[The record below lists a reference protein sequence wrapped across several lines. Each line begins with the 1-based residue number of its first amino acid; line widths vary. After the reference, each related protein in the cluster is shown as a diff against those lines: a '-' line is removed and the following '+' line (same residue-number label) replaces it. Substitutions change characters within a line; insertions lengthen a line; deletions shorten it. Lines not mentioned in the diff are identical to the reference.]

1 MDPIIIGIIA
11 LLVGGVGVYG
21 YQNVIV
27 PRLAKS
33 QKTKGKEEKDEKS
46 ESTDAR
52 EIILDAKNEALKIK
66 REAEEETRKVRS
78 EVMQLEAR
86 IAAKEESLDKRISEA
101 ERKESGIRVKDEELE
116 KMRTE
121 LAAKLEKTAGIT
133 REEAK
138 KLILDAT
145 ESKLK
150 DEVSRRIKE
159 AEDQIKKEADEK
171 AKNILVD
178 AMRAGATDY
187 VPEYTTSIVRLPD
200 EDMKGR
206 IIGREGRNIK
216 AFENATGVDVDL
228 DDSPGTIRL
237 SCFDGERREIA
248 KIALEKLMAD
258 GRIQPTRIE
267 EVVEQLRKDF
277 VKIRREEG
285 EKLCSMAGVH
295 NLPNELVETLGRFKW
310 RYSYGQSLFLHTLE
324 ETKIA
329 MAIARM
335 VGADVN
341 TVRLGCLFHD
351 IGKVFT
357 GEQEGS
363 HVQLGVDYLKK
374 FNIDQKIINCV
385 GEHHEDK
392 PFSSVESIIVYIAD
406 AISGSRPG
414 ARHEEVEDYIKRVT
428 EIENVASSFKGVDKS
443 FAISAGREVRVIV
456 YPEQVDD
463 ATLTILANNIA
474 EKIHDTLTYPG
485 TVKVTVM
492 RETRAESVAK

>member
-1 MDPIIIGIIA
+1 MDPILIGILA
-11 LLVGGVGVYG
+11 LVLGGAASLAYT
-21 YQNVIV
+21 NVV
-27 PRLAKS
+27 KPKLS
-33 QKTKGKEEKDEKS
+33 KGKKEVKKGDEQ
-46 ESTDAR
+46 STDAR
-52 EIILDAKNEALKIK
+52 ELLIEAKDEALKIK
-66 REAEEETRKVRS
+66 RDAEEEARKVRS
-78 EVMQLEAR
+78 EVLQLEAR
-86 IAAKEESLDKRISEA
+86 LAAKEENLDKKLSEIDK
-101 ERKESGIRVKDEELE
+101 KEEVVAKKEDDLE
-116 KMRTE
+116 KTKTE
-121 LAAKLEKTAGIT
+121 LAQKLEKVASIT
-133 REEAK
+133 RDEAK

-145 ESKLK
+145 ESRLK
-150 DEVSRRIKE
+150 DEIARRIRE
-159 AEDQIKKEADEK
+159 SEEQIKKEADEK

-216 AFENATGVDVDL
+216 AFEMATGVDVDL

-237 SCFDGERREIA
+237 SCFDGERREVA
-248 KIALEKLMAD
+248 KIALERLMAD
-258 GRIQPTRIE
+258 GRIQPTKIE
-267 EVVEQLRKDF
+267 EIVERVKKDF
-277 VKIRREEG
+277 EKIRREQG
-285 EKLCSMAGVH
+285 EKLCSMVGVH
-295 NLPNELVETLGRFKW
+295 NLPNELVETLGRFTW

-329 MAIARM
+329 MALARM
-335 VGADVN
+335 VGANVN

-374 FNIDQKIINCV
+374 FNIDPKVVDCV
-385 GEHHEDK
+385 EQHHEDK
-392 PFSSVESIIVYIAD
+392 PFSSPESIIVYIAD

-414 ARHEEVEDYIKRVT
+414 ARHEAVEDYIKRVT

-443 FAISAGREVRVIV
+443 FAIAAGREVRVIV

-463 ATLTILANNIA
+463 NNLTILANNIA
-474 EKIHDTLTYPG
+474 QKIHDSLTYPG

>member
-1 MDPIIIGIIA
+1 MNPILIA
-11 LLVGGVGVYG
+11 ILALVVGGAGVYG
-21 YQNVIV
+21 YQNVV
-27 PRLAKS
+27 APRLNKS
-33 QKTKGKEEKDEKS
+33 KKPKKENDLV

-52 EIILDAKNEALKIK
+52 EIILDAKNEALKIA
-66 REAEEETRKVRS
+66 RESEDEARKVRS
-78 EVMQLEAR
+78 EVLQLEAR
-86 IAAKEESLDKRISEA
+86 IAAKEENLDKKMDDIEKRD
-101 ERKESGIRVKDEELE
+101 ESFKTREEELE
-116 KMRTE
+116 KTRTE
-121 LAAKLEKTAGIT
+121 LGQKLEKLASIT

-150 DEVSRRIKE
+150 DEVARRIRE
-159 AEDQIKKEADEK
+159 AEEQIKKGADEK

-248 KIALEKLMAD
+248 KISLERLMAD
-258 GRIQPTRIE
+258 GRIQPTKVE
-267 EVVEQLRKDF
+267 EIVDRVKKDF
-277 VKIRREEG
+277 EKIRREEG
-285 EKLCSMAGVH
+285 ERLCSMAGVH

-374 FNIDQKIINCV
+374 FNIDQKIVNCV

-414 ARHEEVEDYIKRVT
+414 ARHEDVQDYIKRVT

-443 FAISAGREVRVIV
+443 FAIAAGREVRVIV
-456 YPEQVDD
+456 YPEQIDD
-463 ATLTILANNIA
+463 STLTILANDIA
-474 EKIHDTLTYPG
+474 QKIHDSLTYPG

>member
-1 MDPIIIGIIA
+1 MNPILIA
-11 LLVGGVGVYG
+11 ILALVVGAAGVYG
-21 YQNVIV
+21 YQNYVQ
-27 PRLAKS
+27 PALSKS
-33 QKTKGKEEKDEKS
+33 KKTKKEPEA

-52 EIILDAKNEALKIK
+52 EIVLDAKNEALKIK
-66 REAEEETRKVRS
+66 RDAEDEVRKVRS
-78 EVMQLEAR
+78 EVMQLESR
-86 IAAKEESLDKRISEA
+86 IAAKEENLDKKINDIEKRDEGF
-101 ERKESGIRVKDEELE
+101 RTKEDDLE
-116 KMRTE
+116 KARLE
-121 LAAKLEKTAGIT
+121 LAQKLEKVAAIT

-145 ESKLK
+145 ENKLK
-150 DEVSRRIKE
+150 DEISRRIKE
-159 AEDQIKKEADEK
+159 AEDQIKKAADEK

-216 AFENATGVDVDL
+216 AFENVTGVDVDL

-248 KIALEKLMAD
+248 KIALERLMAD
-258 GRIQPTRIE
+258 GRIQPTKIE
-267 EVVEQLRKDF
+267 EIVDRVKKDF
-277 VKIRREEG
+277 EKIRREEG
-285 EKLCSMAGVH
+285 ERLCQMAGVH
-295 NLPNELVETLGRFKW
+295 NLPNEIVETLGRFKW

-329 MAIARM
+329 MEIARM

-414 ARHEEVEDYIKRVT
+414 ARHEDVQDYIKRVT

-443 FAISAGREVRVIV
+443 FAIAAGREVRVIV

-463 ATLTILANNIA
+463 NTLTILASDIA
-474 EKIHDTLTYPG
+474 QKIHDTLTYPG